1 MDVLHCTGLKV
12 EYEGIQC
19 YDGAHSMPG
28 KKAGIAT
35 SFKKLNVLML
45 HSHCNGHALN
55 LAVNDAICKVEILK
69 ETFEITREIVKLVNG
84 SLQRNT
90 KLR

>member
-1 MDVLHCTGLKV
+1 M
-12 EYEGIQC
+12 
-19 YDGAHSMPG
+19 
-28 KKAGIAT
+28 
-35 SFKKLNVLML
+35 
-45 HSHCNGHALN
+45 HSHCYDHALN

-84 SLQRNT
+84 SLQRNA